1 MTLLLVPQGVRS
13 IVLCHSL
20 AVCCLRLYEAAD
32 HNLRLALPVLLA
44 VFLTDYSHTQALFLC
59 VIVIS
64 ETHHIGSGLCSRPL
78 ILSHR
83 CLLWASRSLSV
94 PHSILL
100 SSGGISICL
109 VRILVV
115 GRLRGLL
122 KELAL
127 SAFVIDVINLFFRII
142 DIILVSLVE

>member
-1 MTLLLVPQGVRS
+1 MTLLLVPQGVLS
-13 IVLCHSL
+13 IVLYHRL

-32 HNLRLALPVLLA
+32 HNLRLAPPVLLA
-44 VFLTDYSHTQALFLC
+44 VFLTDCSHSQALFLC

-78 ILSHR
+78 ILSHS
-83 CLLWASRSLSV
+83 CLLRASKSLSV
-94 PHSILL
+94 PHSVLL
-100 SSGGISICL
+100 ASRGISICL

-115 GRLRGLL
+115 GGLWCLL

-127 SAFVIDVINLFFRII
+127 SALVIDVINFFFRIVH
-142 DIILVSLVE
+142 IILVSLFE